1 MSWSEP
7 EFGAIAGLITA
18 EFGVA
23 FPPARRVFAEAA
35 IRRAVGLARERI
47 LASYRERLAAEPALL
62 RALIAEVTIGETYFF
77 RDAAQFEAIRTIVLP
92 DIVQRRSGDARLRIW
107 SAGCSTGEEAYSLM
121 MLLHDCGFSQRTM
134 LFATDVSSTSIEVAR
149 RGQYGAWSFRRDVAD
164 WRERCFVR
172 NGKRWTIAPEHR
184 RIAFMVHNLMQP
196 APAGIVAG
204 GGFDL
209 IVCRNV
215 LLYFDRKTVERA
227 AQLLVDALAP
237 GGWLLMSPTDPP
249 LPNELGLESVLTP
262 AGIIFRRPAETVVV
276 AQPLPPRAEPVAVPR
291 QARDDIGS
299 HHDMGA
305 AHHDIGARGDVHAVR
320 RAGSRVRVDAEAYV
334 ERALGF
340 LDASQPHQA
349 AASARRALFLDRSL
363 AVAHL
368 TLARALRLTGSRS
381 AAQRALRRGAALLE
395 AHAPDDAVRGAGG
408 ASAGT
413 LSAVAAAE
421 FELLVGAPS

>member
-1 MSWSEP
+1 VSWSEP
-7 EFGAIAGLITA
+7 EFGAIAALVTA
-18 EFGVA
+18 EFGVT
-23 FPPARRVFAEAA
+23 FPPARRMFAEAA
-35 IRRAVGLARERI
+35 IRRALGLARERS
-47 LASYRERLAAEPALL
+47 LTCYRERLVAEPALL

-77 RDAAQFEAIRTIVLP
+77 RDALQFDTIRSVVVP
-92 DIVQRRSGDARLRIW
+92 EIVQRRAAGVPLRIW
-107 SAGCSTGEEAYSLM
+107 SAGCSTGEEAYSLAI
-121 MLLHDCGFSQRTM
+121 LLHDCGLADRALLLAS
-134 LFATDVSSTSIEVAR
+134 DVSSTSIEVAR
-149 RGQYGAWSFRRDVAD
+149 RGQYGPWSFRRDVAD

-172 NGKRWTIAPEHR
+172 TGKRWTVTAAYR
-184 RIAFMVHNLMQP
+184 RIEFMVHNLMQP
-196 APAGIVAG
+196 TPGSSVAV

-215 LLYFDRKTVERA
+215 LLYFDRTTIERA
-227 AQLLVDALAP
+227 ARLLVGALAP

-249 LPNELGLESVLTP
+249 LPNELGLETVLTP
-262 AGIIFRRPAETVVV
+262 AGIVFRKPAVAPALPPAFVPTLAPGLDFAPSEARTVV
-276 AQPLPPRAEPVAVPR
+276 APTARA
-291 QARDDIGS
+291 
-299 HHDMGA
+299 
-305 AHHDIGARGDVHAVR
+305 
-320 RAGSRVRVDAEAYV
+320 RVRVDAEAYV

-368 TLARALRLTGSRS
+368 TLARALRLTGSLS

-421 FELLVGAPS
+421 FDLLVGSPT